1 MVNLEKLSKNRIMEM
16 CFESFVELSIC
27 KIKIKRIVRT
37 LGSVSQLFVKK
48 VDLELCVKILD
59 QVKNNPHVDET
70 LLIIYF
76 VL

>member
-1 MVNLEKLSKNRIMEM
+1 MRALLK
-16 CFESFVELSIC
+16 LSIC
-27 KIKIKRIVRT
+27 KIKIKRIVRRT